1 MFTVSVET
9 RFRASHRLALPAL
22 PASKGSRSTG
32 TEPLHYHDWLVTA
45 DVGSNKLNS
54 TGFVMDFHRLK
65 AALDNIVADAAPKM
79 TDKRS
84 FGAAPSAENVARYI
98 YEKLEPKLP
107 KGVKLQNIRVVEEP
121 GCSAK
126 FDPHHR
132 RADRRQ
138 KTKDREQKTENR

>member
-9 RFRASHRLALPAL
+9 RFRAPHRLPL
-22 PASKGSRSTG
+22 PASKGSPAAEA
-32 TEPLHYHDWLVTA
+32 EPLHYHDWLVTA
-45 DVGSNKLNS
+45 DVGSDKLNS
-54 TGFVMDFHRLK
+54 MGFVMDFHRLK

-79 TDKRS
+79 TDKKS

-132 RADRRQ
+132 RANRRQ
-138 KTKDREQKTENR
+138 KTKDRKQKKENR